1 MNGLIALAAAT
12 WLSVPSA
19 PVVPP
24 SEYKRAHRAAD
35 GTSWFWTAVTNAAR
49 VVSAKWTTCG
59 LGVYEVYVNGRRV
72 GEDFLKPGYT
82 DPRKTKYSFSYDV
95 TALMNRASGDVS
107 HLAAEVSSG
116 WWRDRI
122 VGFAG
127 KKSAFYGVLEVE
139 CADGSR
145 RTYVT
150 NPETWRCGIAGP
162 VTHAGIYDGEEFD
175 ARIASPVRGEDLR
188 ERPEVSGEFT
198 GEIVPTAG
206 AEVCL
211 RRDLARRRGPHS
223 LKRGETLV
231 VDFGQN
237 CAAVPEFRFKAKRG
251 TVLTA
256 LPGEML
262 NDADKG
268 VRGCDGPKGSVY
280 RANLR
285 TPRDGMRIVYTF
297 AGRGVETYLPRFT
310 FFGYRYL
317 SVTATDDVE
326 IESVA
331 SVPVTSIRKEME
343 TGSIE
348 TGDAAVNRLVENILW
363 SQRSNYLSI
372 PSDCPQRSERGGW
385 SADTQVFAEAGSFN
399 ADSYAFLSKWMR
411 DLRDC
416 QHPLGGFRAAAPDGV
431 NGNAYMRF
439 GWSDAGVIV
448 PCRMW
453 LQFGDAR
460 IVRDNWSAMER
471 FVARVAETRYREI
484 PEAAGYQWGDW
495 LSLTRYE
502 GRPSRSEMSGFEKV
516 READGKVREVPK
528 AGTLRWWAYLGGCH
542 ALQDAEMMAAMARAI
557 GRDAGKYEAM
567 ADGFRADLKRTFFA
581 ADTGMLEKTFDGMQ
595 TAMLFALKLGLVGG
609 TAKERTVAALRT
621 SIAAEGGTL
630 HTGFLGTAIALDT
643 LTENGLSDVAY
654 DLLLNRKFP
663 GWLYSVDQGATTIW
677 ERWDCYSKKTGF
689 GGPAWAISFN
699 HYAYGSVLAWLY
711 KTAAG
716 IASDPSAPGF
726 RNVIMRPVPDRRLGF
741 VKAEYRSAAGLVTSH
756 WWYEG
761 DKWIWQFTIPE
772 GATAS
777 VTLPGETTSAA
788 YGPGRHEVR

>member
-1 MNGLIALAAAT
+1 MNGDSAQWLA
-12 WLSVPSA
+12 VPSA
-19 PVVPP
+19 PIVADADAPKAV
-24 SEYKRAHRAAD
+24 RAAD
-35 GTSWFWTAVTNAAR
+35 GTSWFWTAIANDAA
-49 VVSAKWTTCG
+49 VKSAKWTTCG
-59 LGVYEVYVNGRRV
+59 LGVYDVYVNGRRV
-72 GEDFLKPGYT
+72 GDDFLKPGYT
-82 DPRKTKYSFSYDV
+82 DPRKTKYSFAYDV
-95 TALMNRASGDVS
+95 TALMNRDAGTVS
-107 HLAAEVSSG
+107 HFAAEVSSG

-139 CADGSR
+139 YTDGLR
-145 RTYVT
+145 RTYKT
-150 NPETWRCGIAGP
+150 NSETWRCGIAGP
-162 VTHAGIYDGEEFD
+162 VTHAGIYDGEKFD
-175 ARIASPVRGEDLR
+175 ARIVPPCHGEGLR
-188 ERPEVSGEFT
+188 EHPEVSEEFA
-198 GEIVPTAG
+198 GEILPTAG

-211 RRDLARRRGPHS
+211 RRDLAMRRGPYS
-223 LKRGETLV
+223 LKKCETLV

-256 LPGEML
+256 LPGEMV

-326 IESVA
+326 IESVT
-331 SVPVTSIRKEME
+331 SIPVTSIRKEME

-348 TGDAAVNRLVENILW
+348 TGGATVNRLIENILW

-399 ADSYAFLSKWMR
+399 ADTYAFLEKWMR

-416 QHPLGGFRAAAPDGV
+416 QHPLGGFRAAAPDGI

-448 PCRMW
+448 PYRMW
-453 LQFGDAR
+453 MQFGNAR

-471 FVARVAETRYREI
+471 FVARVAATRYREI
-484 PEAAGYQWGDW
+484 PEANGYQWGDW
-495 LSLTRYE
+495 LSLARYE
-502 GRPSRSEMSGFEKV
+502 GRPSRPEMSGFEKV
-516 READGKVREVPK
+516 RDADGMMREVPK
-528 AGTLRWWAYLGGCH
+528 AGTRRWWAYLGGCH
-542 ALQDAEMMAAMARAI
+542 AVQDAEMMAAMARAV
-557 GRDAGKYEAM
+557 GRDATKYDSL
-567 ADGFRADLKRTFFA
+567 ADEFRADLKRAFFA
-581 ADTGMLEKTFDGMQ
+581 ADTGTLEKTFEGMQ
-595 TAMLFALKLGLVGG
+595 TAMLFALKLALVEGE
-609 TAKERTVAALRT
+609 AKERTVAALRD

-643 LTENGLSDVAY
+643 LTDNGLADLAW

-663 GWLYSVDQGATTIW
+663 GWLYSVDQGATTVW

-699 HYAYGSVLAWLY
+699 HYAYGSVLAWIY

-716 IASDPSAPGF
+716 IAADPAAPGF
-726 RNVIMRPVPDRRLGF
+726 RNVIMRPIPDRRIGF
-741 VKAEYRSAAGLVTSH
+741 VKAAYRSAAGLVTSH
-756 WWYEG
+756 WRYEG
-761 DKWIWQFTIPE
+761 EKWIWEFSIPD

-777 VTLPGETTSAA
+777 VTLPGETVVQN
-788 YGPGRHEVR
+788 YGPGSHRVER